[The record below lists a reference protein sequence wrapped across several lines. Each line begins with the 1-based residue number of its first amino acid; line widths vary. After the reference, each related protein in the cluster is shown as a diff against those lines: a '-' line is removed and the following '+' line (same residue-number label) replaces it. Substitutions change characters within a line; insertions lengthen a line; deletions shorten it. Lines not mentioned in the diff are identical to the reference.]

1 MSEVGF
7 KQIKMQSWITT
18 LFIACVFAEFAL
30 VAFDYFF
37 NYFDVLD
44 DKQFRRIWNIARE
57 NSIPTWFSSI
67 QAQLL
72 GVTVLC
78 IAGIQKNRISM
89 VKTWG
94 WILIGLFFI
103 FIGIDDF
110 AEIHEKLGGVLERLA
125 SSENNESGAIVGTLM
140 KNPSFSWHTFIAPI
154 FALCGLAI
162 ALFLWMEFW
171 KLSLFR
177 YLFLGF
183 GCWIVAQ
190 SLDFV
195 EGLDDIDDFYKLVQD
210 YFSIERYYLV
220 THTFKVVEEYLE
232 MLGTTLLWVGFLS
245 YFSHVADGLKLEFLG
260 PKSIDL
266 DKEVTETPR
275 D

>member
-1 MSEVGF
+1 MSEANF
-7 KQIKMQSWITT
+7 KQINMQKWITT
-18 LFIACVFAEFAL
+18 IFIACVFAEFAL
-30 VAFDYFF
+30 VAFDYIF
-37 NYFDVLD
+37 NYHDVLD
-44 DKQFRRIWNIARE
+44 DKQFRRIWNVARE

-72 GVTVLC
+72 GVTVIF
-78 IAGIQKNRISM
+78 IAVVQKHRIS
-89 VKTWG
+89 VIKTWG

-110 AEIHEKLGGVLERLA
+110 AAIHEKLGGVLERIA
-125 SSENNESGAIVGTLM
+125 KKDGRDDGAIVSTLL

-171 KLSLFR
+171 KLNLFR

-190 SLDFV
+190 SLDFL
-195 EGLDDIDDFYKLVQD
+195 EGLPNIDDYYKLVQD
-210 YFSIERYYLV
+210 YFSIKKSYFV
-220 THTFKVVEEYLE
+220 SHTFKVVEEYLE

-245 YFSHVADGLKLEFLG
+245 YFSHVADGLKLELSG
-260 PKSIDL
+260 QKIN
-266 DKEVTETPR
+266 
-275 D
+275 